1 MNKIPQVVLIGRM
14 NVGKSSL
21 FNRIAKRTSPLML
34 DYEGVTRDFITE
46 NITWQETLFTLVD
59 TGGVSLKKFE
69 DPIIEK
75 VRQQALALAEQ
86 ADVVLFMVDA
96 SVGVLPEELE
106 LAKRLHKTGRTV
118 IIVANKFDKKVAQE
132 HLEECKR
139 LGFDVV
145 VPISAAHNQGVSE
158 LMDELIKLL
167 PRKKIQKETTKERI
181 CRVTLL
187 GKPNVGKSSLMNL
200 LLNRER
206 SIVTEI
212 AGTTREAVSETLQY
226 YSQTIQLTDTAGIR
240 RKKKVEGELEELMV
254 KSSMQAV
261 RTSDIVLLLVDAQD
275 GRLTD
280 QELKLAFYA
289 FEQGKAVIIL
299 INKSDLLSD
308 AYTKEQWKYHRE
320 EYEFFYKKIETMNI
334 SCENGDNV
342 GKILPLIAT
351 VWERYLHEFSSDE
364 LTSILKQ
371 ALIRRP
377 LYKQEHQLKIYDAQQ
392 VKSGP
397 PTIKLRVSLPQF
409 FGERELAYFEGVLRK
424 NYELKSIPIEFI
436 SVKKKGSV

>member
-320 EYEFFYKKIETMNI
+320 EYEFFYKKNR
-334 SCENGDNV
+334 N
-342 GKILPLIAT
+342 
-351 VWERYLHEFSSDE
+351 
-364 LTSILKQ
+364 
-371 ALIRRP
+371 
-377 LYKQEHQLKIYDAQQ
+377 
-392 VKSGP
+392 
-397 PTIKLRVSLPQF
+397 
-409 FGERELAYFEGVLRK
+409 
-424 NYELKSIPIEFI
+424 
-436 SVKKKGSV
+436 